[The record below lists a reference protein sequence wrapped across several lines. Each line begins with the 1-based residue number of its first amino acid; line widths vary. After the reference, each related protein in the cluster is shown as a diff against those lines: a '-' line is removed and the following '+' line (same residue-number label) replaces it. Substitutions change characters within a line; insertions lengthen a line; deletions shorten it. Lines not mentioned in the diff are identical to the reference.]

1 VARLDALLLFLA
13 IACALGVVTSQHKAR
28 KLFVAWQNEK
38 ERAQQMEVEWGKL
51 QLEQSTLVAP
61 ARVEKIAREQLQMQ
75 WPSDEQIRRVRDNA
89 VSGVRP

>member
-13 IACALGVVTSQHKAR
+13 IACALGVVTSLHKAR

>member
-1 VARLDALLLFLA
+1 MARLDALLLFLA